1 MLLSTA
7 TWLRPDSR
15 SSGGPPLPVIK
26 KTLRK
31 RREKMTQKSLYHKM
45 ALTWSQNLSE
55 KIVSGSGLN
64 STRCAL
70 HQNHVQL
77 LAWGNLELISLP
89 WQSHEYFAKLSP
101 RRLEGGLKPYPPRA
115 QVQALITAPTRSLQP
130 SRLSHLSGHTR
141 VCVCLCT
148 RQHARCPPTC
158 DETSPPEINK

>member
-15 SSGGPPLPVIK
+15 SSGGLPLPVIK

-64 STRCAL
+64 STRCTL

-101 RRLEGGLKPYPPRA
+101 RRLEGGLKPYPPGA
-115 QVQALITAPTRSLQP
+115 QVKALDHCSLQG
-130 SRLSHLSGHTR
+130 SAISVDTL
-141 VCVCLCT
+141 VCVSACARVSTLAAHP
-148 RQHARCPPTC
+148 HAMKPLPP
-158 DETSPPEINK
+158 K

>member
-1 MLLSTA
+1 MLCGSGPGRGLQEGTFLSDLIEIEGSGEEMLLSTA

-64 STRCAL
+64 STRCTL
-70 HQNHVQL
+70 HQNHV
-77 LAWGNLELISLP
+77 
-89 WQSHEYFAKLSP
+89 
-101 RRLEGGLKPYPPRA
+101 
-115 QVQALITAPTRSLQP
+115 
-130 SRLSHLSGHTR
+130 
-141 VCVCLCT
+141 
-148 RQHARCPPTC
+148 
-158 DETSPPEINK
+158 